1 MNLTIKFPI
10 LFVLC
15 HFISAASIARVDHAD
30 VRDGRDSIPY
40 LQKTAVYGDHDHR
53 QTEEGYARSH
63 AMSVEDLKNKISA
76 TGKIICDR
84 FVGSANL
91 VGNNRVI
98 VTASHLLYQGGTCQK
113 RAEAK
118 DCIFMTRS
126 GNQDGPA
133 ISIEKLVEAGY
144 KCPSATTPGIGD
156 DWAVMILKSPVGNA
170 SPYKLPGGADSSLV
184 SGRSVVSVGALSDE
198 YKTSNSIIFNKSHP
212 KHMADC
218 HIRQVHPLEP
228 SIPQYFKSDCDAGNG
243 SSGGGILS
251 GNLEQPMLLGIIS
264 NNSKPTVKVGAPVKT
279 GEVFKAIYDEEKWF
293 QYDIPL
299 DGPFLEAV
307 KRALELTQ

>member
-113 RAEAK
+113 RA
-118 DCIFMTRS
+118 
-126 GNQDGPA
+126 
-133 ISIEKLVEAGY
+133 
-144 KCPSATTPGIGD
+144 
-156 DWAVMILKSPVGNA
+156 
-170 SPYKLPGGADSSLV
+170 
-184 SGRSVVSVGALSDE
+184 
-198 YKTSNSIIFNKSHP
+198 
-212 KHMADC
+212 
-218 HIRQVHPLEP
+218 
-228 SIPQYFKSDCDAGNG
+228 
-243 SSGGGILS
+243 
-251 GNLEQPMLLGIIS
+251 
-264 NNSKPTVKVGAPVKT
+264 
-279 GEVFKAIYDEEKWF
+279 
-293 QYDIPL
+293 
-299 DGPFLEAV
+299 
-307 KRALELTQ
+307 